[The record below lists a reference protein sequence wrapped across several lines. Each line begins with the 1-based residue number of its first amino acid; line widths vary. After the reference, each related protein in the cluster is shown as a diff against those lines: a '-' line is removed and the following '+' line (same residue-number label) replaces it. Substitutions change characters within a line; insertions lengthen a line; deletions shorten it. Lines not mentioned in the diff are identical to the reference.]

1 MTALLSPRDRTPVA
15 TVVVPVALIDSGAKP
30 AALVSTLNW
39 RWSRFEDLGVDD
51 LYDALA
57 LRSRVFVVEQN
68 CVFLDADGYDR
79 QSWHLLGRDAAGALQ
94 ALLRAVDP
102 GLKCAEPSIG
112 RVITAPPYRG
122 TGAGHRLITEGLA
135 RCAQVWPGQAVRIG
149 AQSRLESFYASHGF
163 VTVGVPY
170 IEDGIP
176 HLEMLR
182 PA

>member
-1 MTALLSPRDRTPVA
+1 MKAAPFVVASPISRAPVA
-15 TVVVPVALIDSGAKP
+15 SSARAAP
-30 AALVSTLNW
+30 ADARISW
-39 RWSRFEDLGVDD
+39 RWSRFSELALDD

-79 QSWHLLGRDAAGALQ
+79 QAWHLLGRDGEGRLQ
-94 ALLRAVDP
+94 ALLRVVDP

-112 RVITAPPYRG
+112 RVITAPESRR
-122 TGAGHRLITEGLA
+122 TGVGHQLLAEGLV
-135 RCAQVWPGQAVRIG
+135 RCAEVWPGQPIRIG
-149 AQSRLESFYASHGF
+149 AQARLETFYLRHGF
-163 VTVGVPY
+163 VTVGEPY

-182 PA
+182 QA